1 MTLWT
6 IVHQA
11 PLAMGFSRQEYW
23 SELPCPPPG
32 DLLNPGTEPTSLF
45 PALADGF
52 FITSAT
58 WEALKHLNLNVLDIL
73 LIIDVAAR
81 FHSMPISTSF
91 QPVCRHLQRSTV
103 HFHLVTHRVPKQLC

>member
-58 WEALKHLNLNVLDIL
+58 WEAQLELQLLNPHAPAIE
-73 LIIDVAAR
+73 A
-81 FHSMPISTSF
+81 
-91 QPVCRHLQRSTV
+91 Q
-103 HFHLVTHRVPKQLC
+103 VP